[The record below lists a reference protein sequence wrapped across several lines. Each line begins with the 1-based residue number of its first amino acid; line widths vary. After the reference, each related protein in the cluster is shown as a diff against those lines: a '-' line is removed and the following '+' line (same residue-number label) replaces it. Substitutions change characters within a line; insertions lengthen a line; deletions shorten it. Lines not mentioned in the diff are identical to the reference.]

1 VGEPGRRRR
10 RTTTERLLTS
20 ASDAFYADGIT
31 ATGVD
36 ALVERSGV
44 SKPTLYA
51 HFGSK
56 RELLAA
62 ALRWRHEERRA
73 RLERFLTARGG
84 DPRDRL
90 LAVFDWVGEAHREES
105 WRGCPFL
112 NAAAEL
118 PAPNEPAR
126 AVITDHKRWLWQV
139 LRDLAAGA
147 GEPAPDELAHQLQL
161 LLEGAHAR
169 VLVDGDLDA
178 APRARRVAERL
189 LDGWDD
195 ARR

>member
-1 VGEPGRRRR
+1 MTDTPRAPRRS
-10 RTTTERLLTS
+10 TGDRLLRS
-20 ASDAFYADGIT
+20 AADAFYEEGIN

-62 ALRWRHEERRA
+62 VLQHRHDERRA
-73 RLERFLTARGG
+73 QLERYLAARGG
-84 DPRDRL
+84 SPRDRL
-90 LAVFDWVGEAHREES
+90 LAVFDWVAGMHQDDA

-118 PAPNEPAR
+118 PSPDDPAR
-126 AVITDHKRWLWQV
+126 AVISAHKRWMWHV
-139 LRDLAAGA
+139 LRDLAAAA
-147 GEPAPDELAHQLQL
+147 GETAPDELAGELQL

-169 VLVDGDLDA
+169 MLVDGDQQA
-178 APRARRVAERL
+178 ASRARRVAERL
-189 LDGWDD
+189 LTEV
-195 ARR
+195 

>member
-1 VGEPGRRRR
+1 MQDRARGPRQG
-10 RTTTERLLTS
+10 TGDRLLRE
-20 ASDAFYADGIT
+20 AADAFYEAGIN

-62 ALRWRHEERRA
+62 VLQRRHEERRA
-73 RLERFLTARGG
+73 RLERYLAAAEGS
-84 DPRDRL
+84 PRDRL
-90 LAVFDWVGEAHREES
+90 LAVFEWVAGMHNDDA

-118 PAPNEPAR
+118 PSPEEPAR
-126 AVITDHKRWLWQV
+126 VVISAHKRWMWEV
-139 LRDLAAGA
+139 LRDLAADA
-147 GEPAPDELAHQLQL
+147 GEPAPDELAGQLQL

-169 VLVDGDLDA
+169 MLVDGDRQA
-178 APRARRVAERL
+178 ASRARSVAERL
-189 LDGWDD
+189 LTGV
-195 ARR
+195 

>member
-1 VGEPGRRRR
+1 MGDQPRPSRRS
-10 RTTTERLLTS
+10 TGDRLLRS
-20 ASDAFYADGIT
+20 AADAFYEDGIN

-62 ALRWRHEERRA
+62 VLRRRHEERRA
-73 RLERFLTARGG
+73 QLERCLAARGG
-84 DPRDRL
+84 GPRHRL
-90 LAVFDWVGEAHREES
+90 LAVFDWIGEVHHDES

-118 PAPNEPAR
+118 PSPDEPAR
-126 AVITDHKRWLWQV
+126 AVISAHKRWMWQV
-139 LRDLAAGA
+139 LRDLAEEA
-147 GEPAPDELAHQLQL
+147 GETAPDELASQLQL

-169 VLVDGDLDA
+169 MLVDGDLHA
-178 APRARRVAERL
+178 ASRARGLAERL
-189 LDGWDD
+189 LSHP
-195 ARR
+195 

>member
-1 VGEPGRRRR
+1 MSDTPRAPRRS
-10 RTTTERLLTS
+10 TGDRLLRS
-20 ASDAFYADGIT
+20 AADAFYEEGIN

-62 ALRWRHEERRA
+62 VLQRRHEERRA
-73 RLERFLTARGG
+73 QLERYLATRGG
-84 DPRDRL
+84 SPRERL
-90 LAVFDWVGEAHREES
+90 LAVFDWVAGMHQDDA

-118 PAPNEPAR
+118 PSPDEPAR
-126 AVITDHKRWLWQV
+126 AVISAHKRWMRHV
-139 LRDLAAGA
+139 LRDLAAAA
-147 GEPAPDELAHQLQL
+147 GEPAPDELAGELQL

-169 VLVDGDLDA
+169 MLVDGDQQA
-178 APRARRVAERL
+178 AGRARRVAERL
-189 LDGWDD
+189 LTE
-195 ARR
+195 A